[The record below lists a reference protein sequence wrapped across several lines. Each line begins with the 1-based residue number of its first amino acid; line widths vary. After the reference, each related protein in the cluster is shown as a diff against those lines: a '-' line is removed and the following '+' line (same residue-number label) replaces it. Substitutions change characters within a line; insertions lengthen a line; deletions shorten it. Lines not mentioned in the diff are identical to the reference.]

1 MVSFCARR
9 WRVAGRTNGV
19 GHRSQKPWNI
29 IERVAVPL
37 SGKLLVTLF

>member
-1 MVSFCARR
+1 VPADGG
-9 WRVAGRTNGV
+9 WRGAPMEWDTAPK
-19 GHRSQKPWNI
+19 KPWNI